1 MAKGKL
7 KGLFKKKEGG
17 TLVGNLL
24 RKVGDTVTG
33 GVYSNIFPKP
43 TASDVAKQAEKLGVS
58 ESTQLVKE
66 IAEPANKAN
75 VSIDV
80 NTGEK
85 TPITKQKW
93 FLPTVI
99 GGALALVLGLVAIF
113 KKKK

>member
-43 TASDVAKQAEKLGVS
+43 NASDVAKQAEKLGIS
-58 ESTQLVKE
+58 QATEMAKE
-66 IAEPANKAN
+66 IAEPASKAN

-80 NTGEK
+80 NTSEK

-93 FLPTVI
+93 FWPAVGGSALLVI
-99 GGALALVLGLVAIF
+99 GLIVALL